1 MRSLREVIS
10 GVASGQAIGHFNVS
24 NLEMLW
30 GVARAA
36 LGHSLTGEAKNL
48 SLPVIIGVSE
58 GERDAMGLAQIVA
71 LVKSLRASEGIE
83 IFLNADHTSNLDRA
97 KEAIAAGFDAVLADG
112 SKMTWEE
119 NLKFTQAVVEIARA
133 SGRDIIIEGELGQ
146 IGSSSEV
153 RDTIAEELITA
164 PLTTPKQALEFVKA
178 TGVDLLA
185 PAVGNFHGMLR
196 SGADPA
202 LNLKLIKQISVAAGV
217 PLVLHGA
224 SGNSDQDIKQAIEAG
239 VRIVHVST
247 ELRAAY
253 RDALKLS
260 LTDNPDEV
268 APYKFTRPATQAVE
282 RVVDK
287 KLRLFG
293 NVLS

>member
-10 GVASGQAIGHFNVS
+10 ATASEGRAVGHFNVS

-36 LGHSLTGEAKNL
+36 KNL
-48 SLPVIIGVSE
+48 NLPVVIGVSD
-58 GERDAMGLAQIVA
+58 GERDAMGLHQVVA
-71 LVKSLRASEGIE
+71 LVKSLRESEGLE
-83 IFLNADHTSNLDRA
+83 IFLNSDHTSSLDRA

-112 SKMTWEE
+112 SKMSWED
-119 NLKFTQAVVEIARA
+119 NLKFTGAVVAAAKE
-133 SGRDIIIEGELGQ
+133 SGREVLVEGELGH
-146 IGSSSEV
+146 IGSGSEV
-153 RDTIAEELITA
+153 RDVIADDLAAA
-164 PLTTPKQALEFVKA
+164 PLTTPEQAAEFVKL

-196 SGADPA
+196 SGLDPA
-202 LNLKLIKQISVAAGV
+202 LNLDLIKNIAASAGV

-224 SGNSDQDIKQAIEAG
+224 SGNSDDDIVGAIKNG
-239 VRIVHVST
+239 VSLVHVST
-247 ELRAAY
+247 ELRVAY

-260 LTDNPDEV
+260 LAENPEEA

-282 RVVDK
+282 KLVEK
-287 KLRLFG
+287 KLKLFTLG
-293 NVLS
+293 QI